1 MNSVLRGD
9 AMSKPGVLFLCTGNS
24 ARSQMAEA
32 LLRKRAG
39 DRFEVYSAGTEPKG
53 INPLTIRVLNEI
65 GLDIS
70 GQRCKGVKEL
80 LGQIPVRHL
89 IVVCQD
95 ADRSCPTVWPGVLN
109 RMFWPFDDPAAA
121 QGSEQQRLE
130 KFRSVR
136 DQIDERIELWLDELD
151 E

>member
-1 MNSVLRGD
+1 
-9 AMSKPGVLFLCTGNS
+9 MSKPGVLFLCTGNS

-53 INPLTIRVLNEI
+53 INPLTTRVLNEI

-70 GQRCKGVKEL
+70 GQRSKGVKEL
-80 LGQIPVRHL
+80 LGQIPVRYL

-130 KFRSVR
+130 KFRAVR